1 MRKCINILFKCFIIL
16 SILIASLLY
25 AEFTVYGLKY
35 VKNYFFNYD
44 NLKYA
49 FPPGNGYFAPGP
61 ILPHTVHPPFL
72 YRGKKFAKEK
82 DPETIRIITLGGSTT
97 YGFCV
102 ETKDTYNT
110 PHKLDTK

>member
-1 MRKCINILFKCFIIL
+1 
-16 SILIASLLY
+16 LY

-72 YRGKKFAKEK
+72 YRGKKFAKKK
-82 DPETIRIITLGGSTT
+82 DINLLKEINYTLKKYLKYSLQ
-97 YGFCV
+97 
-102 ETKDTYNT
+102 TK
-110 PHKLDTK
+110 